1 MANDLDFNVQLRLL
15 TEQFNRGVD
24 QARDQFG
31 QLRQSIERNVEQ
43 MVTDTERA
51 SANIAGLA
59 NVSPDKLTAELQR
72 TANELKQMGAGANLS
87 REQIEQAMTLS
98 AQNTA
103 RLSDALN
110 LARQRAESLAQ
121 TPATPEQ
128 LEQAA
133 AKVNGLS
140 GALEAAKQR
149 ALDLAR
155 TNGTPAEI
163 EAAKAKVDNLG
174 ASLDEAKNKVT
185 EMSRTRG
192 TPEDIDAA
200 KAKVDNLGSSLAE
213 ARAKVA
219 ALSQT
224 NGTPAQIEE
233 AKAKVTNLTGAVDD
247 ARLKVEQLSRTNG
260 TPQDITQAKDRVD
273 SVAES
278 LEAARLKV
286 KELSQTNG
294 TPDQIVEAKGK
305 VDSLG
310 ASIDEAKTKVAEL
323 SRTAGTPED
332 IVEAKNKVNNLGLSV
347 DEAKQK
353 VRELSQTKGT
363 PEDIEAAKAKAAS
376 FKDEIEA
383 AKLKVRELSQTK
395 GTPEDIEFAKAK
407 IISLKDELAAA
418 KSAVKLLSETNA
430 SPQDIENAQNKV
442 KALSEYIKGT
452 QDEVK
457 RLRETKG
464 TPEDIANAKAEISTL
479 TESFKTAR
487 GEVVKLSQT
496 RGTPEDI
503 ATAKTAVNNLELSV
517 TQAKEEVKRLSQTS
531 GTPQDIL
538 EAKNKVNALNQS
550 LVDAKAE
557 AKQLSQTA
565 ATPAELDA
573 AKAKVNELKGTLTAA
588 RDEVKQLSQTSAS
601 PADIAEA
608 RARLAS
614 LTQDLQGA
622 RTEARSLSQTSGSPA
637 DILEAKA
644 RVNELKASLA
654 AARDEVKSLQQTNA
668 SPQDIAEAKARVA
681 ALKAELGEART
692 ETNRLSQTRATPED
706 IAAAQAEAQRLE
718 QRLNEARQAAE
729 RLNTTGAS
737 PQDVAEAAERVR
749 RLEQELANAQR
760 AGSNLSDELANAM
773 NRASRTADDA
783 RNAIY
788 RMANVRVPETIR
800 AEIDEISRALV
811 NFQNN
816 SGRPAAEIE
825 RVTRAAQEQINRLR
839 QELRGTE
846 EQTERTEKATDRLS
860 GGVSKLRSAF
870 GSLQG
875 MLAAAG
881 LGIGIHE
888 IIEAADAFESLKARI
903 KIATGEGVAFT
914 SAFEGVKQIAN
925 ATFSSVESTGELFAR
940 ISQSSQALGMSQK
953 ELLSVTETVNQAMKL
968 SGGSAASV
976 DAAITQLIQ
985 GLQSGVVRGEEFN
998 SIMEQAPRLAQAMAD
1013 GLNVTRGGLRAM
1025 AMDGKLTS
1033 EVVINALRSQKEVI
1047 EGEFATLPTTVGNS
1061 LQLLKNTLFLFVG
1074 DVNESVNQMGK
1085 MASAIDYIADGI
1097 KNIDPATM
1105 AAIQTG
1111 FDLILDVIKE
1121 LFIAV
1126 KDAYTAFSDIT
1137 QVMGG
1142 AVEEGQKVGLITRI
1156 IQQVSLAVGIL
1167 ADGFKG
1173 LSIVVDSVFG
1183 SISGIIGNVLI
1194 GIAKLTGGTSEM
1206 GEELIRQQEKLH
1218 ARSEQKMMEFQS
1230 SAGKAWGEMSKT
1242 QQDRNQEAADH
1253 AIKKYEEMEKAGTY
1267 TAEALQEQFIKT
1279 ATAKIK
1285 ANDMVVSDELRLQLA
1300 AKDLQ
1305 ATVSETGEITIE
1317 SAKGIQ
1323 AAYEGVGESF
1333 AEVAFEAL
1341 QTGTSVKES
1350 LIEALPK
1357 AQARAAVDDIITSL
1371 GVLSSQGKISGAE
1384 LAEGMNLANERYR
1397 EVEAQI
1403 DRNKIA
1409 MMDFAAKSIAANN
1422 GVISAELQHTAAV
1435 QGLAV
1440 QMDETGAIM
1449 VTELDET
1456 TKASGRSKE
1465 QIDELADS
1473 VGVGLSKEFRKA
1485 QAAVDEV
1492 DGAFKDLE
1500 DSGYDARGALVG
1512 TLTEMTEKAKNR
1524 RELEIVIERWQELGK
1539 EGKITGQ
1546 ELADGLDTSKL
1557 KLAELEQGVSGVE
1570 KAFKL
1575 LGLVSRTEA
1584 AKQSAALTEA
1594 YDVVK
1599 KSGEAT
1605 TRQLDEAWQ
1614 KTAKAAITANGD
1626 VISSTIKNQAAQR
1639 GLTVAV
1645 DETGRVTFEKMGQ
1658 AAKATTEA
1666 KPPVDNL
1673 AAAHNNL
1680 GNSAGRAGN
1689 AMVNAAQA
1697 AMSAYDKLQQKIKQ
1711 VKEAQELKNADETL
1725 KNLRIYGTEKA
1736 PVEGNQFGSRL
1747 AVEGFLKSS
1756 GLSEARAIEEAR
1768 KLYAKAGKSDG
1779 ALDFGKLQGYQDGQV
1794 MTQADLQNYKSASVY
1809 LAEIAQKARDD
1820 EARRSKY
1827 ESGLNKYEVQTQ
1839 AMASQ
1844 YKTPSY
1850 DTSSAVPTKK
1860 IEVNFKLGNASASMS
1875 MPENQ
1880 EASLMALLQQLKD
1893 SKAIAGY

>member
-59 NVSPDKLTAELQR
+59 NVTPDRLTAELQR

-103 RLSDALN
+103 RLSDALS

-174 ASLDEAKNKVT
+174 ASLDQAKEKVK
-185 EMSRTRG
+185 E
-192 TPEDIDAA
+192 
-200 KAKVDNLGSSLAE
+200 
-213 ARAKVA
+213 
-219 ALSQT
+219 
-224 NGTPAQIEE
+224 
-233 AKAKVTNLTGAVDD
+233 
-247 ARLKVEQLSRTNG
+247 LSRTNG
-260 TPQDITQAKDRVD
+260 TPAEILEAKAKV
-273 SVAES
+273 SGLKGE
-278 LEAARLKV
+278 LEAARLAV
-286 KELSQTNG
+286 KQLS
-294 TPDQIVEAKGK
+294 DQN
-305 VDSLG
+305 
-310 ASIDEAKTKVAEL
+310 ASPAE
-323 SRTAGTPED
+323 
-332 IVEAKNKVNNLGLSV
+332 
-347 DEAKQK
+347 
-353 VRELSQTKGT
+353 
-363 PEDIEAAKAKAAS
+363 IEAAKAKVT
-376 FKDEIEA
+376 E
-383 AKLKVRELSQTK
+383 LKNN
-395 GTPEDIEFAKAK
+395 
-407 IISLKDELAAA
+407 LAAA
-418 KSAVKLLSETNA
+418 R
-430 SPQDIENAQNKV
+430 
-442 KALSEYIKGT
+442 
-452 QDEVK
+452 DE
-457 RLRETKG
+457 
-464 TPEDIANAKAEISTL
+464 AKQL
-479 TESFKTAR
+479 
-487 GEVVKLSQT
+487 G
-496 RGTPEDI
+496 
-503 ATAKTAVNNLELSV
+503 
-517 TQAKEEVKRLSQTS
+517 QTS
-531 GTPQDIL
+531 GSPQDIL
-538 EAKNKVNALNQS
+538 EARARAAAL
-550 LVDAKAE
+550 KAE
-557 AKQLSQTA
+557 L
-565 ATPAELDA
+565 E
-573 AKAKVNELKGTLTAA
+573 AA
-588 RDEVKQLSQTSAS
+588 RG
-601 PADIAEA
+601 EA
-608 RARLAS
+608 RN
-614 LTQDLQGA
+614 
-622 RTEARSLSQTSGSPA
+622 LSQTSGSP
-637 DILEAKA
+637 
-644 RVNELKASLA
+644 R
-654 AARDEVKSLQQTNA
+654 
-668 SPQDIAEAKARVA
+668 
-681 ALKAELGEART
+681 
-692 ETNRLSQTRATPED
+692 D

-718 QRLNEARQAAE
+718 QKLNEARQAAE

-811 NFQNN
+811 HFQQS

-860 GGVSKLRSAF
+860 GGVGKLRSAF

-888 IIEAADAFESLKARI
+888 IIEAADAFENLKARI

-914 SAFEGVKQIAN
+914 NAFEGVKQIAN
-925 ATFSSVESTGELFAR
+925 ATFSSVENTGELFAR

-1025 AMDGKLTS
+1025 ANDGKLTS
-1033 EVVINALRSQKEVI
+1033 EVVINALRSQREVI
-1047 EGEFATLPTTVGNS
+1047 DGEFATLPTTVGNS

-1085 MASAIDYIADGI
+1085 MASAIDYIAEGI

-1105 AAIQTG
+1105 AAIENS
-1111 FDLILDVIKE
+1111 FSLILDVIRD

-1126 KDAYTAFSDIT
+1126 KDAYGAFSDIT

-1142 AVEEGQKVGLITRI
+1142 AVEEGQKIGLITRI

-1167 ADGFKG
+1167 ADSFKV
-1173 LSIVVDSVFG
+1173 LSIVTDSVFG

-1206 GEELIRQQEKLH
+1206 GEELIRQQERLH

-1253 AIKKYEEMEKAGTY
+1253 SIKKYEEMEKAGTY
-1267 TAEALQEQFIKT
+1267 TAEALTEQFIK
-1279 ATAKIK
+1279 AAKDRIK

-1323 AAYEGVGESF
+1323 AAYEGVGQSF

-1357 AQARAAVDDIITSL
+1357 AQTRAAVDDIITSL

-1403 DRNKIA
+1403 DKNKIA

-1500 DSGYDARGALVG
+1500 DSGYDAKGALVG

-1524 RELEIVIERWQELGK
+1524 KELEIVIERWQQLGK

-1605 TRQLDEAWQ
+1605 AYQLDDAWQ
-1614 KTAKAAITANGD
+1614 KVAKSTIAANGG
-1626 VISSTIKNQAAQR
+1626 VISSLIKNQAAQR

-1658 AAKATTEA
+1658 AAKATTDA
-1666 KPPVDNL
+1666 KPPVDRL
-1673 AAAHNNL
+1673 AAAHSNL
-1680 GNSAGRAGN
+1680 STNANSAGN
-1689 AMVNAAQA
+1689 SMVNAANK
-1697 AMSAYDKLQQKIKQ
+1697 AMTAYEKLQEKIKS
-1711 VKEAQELKNADETL
+1711 VKEAMELKNADETL
-1725 KNLRIYGTEKA
+1725 KNLRVYGTEKA
-1736 PVEGNQFGSRL
+1736 PVEGNQFGSKM
-1747 AVEGFLKSS
+1747 AVESFLKSA
-1756 GLSEARAIEEAR
+1756 GLSEERAIEEAR

-1779 ALDFGKLQGYQDGQV
+1779 ALNFGELQGYRSGQV
-1794 MTQADLQNYKSASVY
+1794 MTNADLQNYKSASVY
-1809 LAEIAQKARDD
+1809 LAEIAQKAKDD
-1820 EARRSKY
+1820 ERQKAKY
-1827 ESGLNKYEVQTQ
+1827 SAGFNKYEAQTQ
-1839 AMASQ
+1839 AAASQ

-1850 DTSSAVPTKK
+1850 DTSSSVPVKK
-1860 IEVNFKLGNASASMS
+1860 IEVNFKLGNASVAMS
-1875 MPENQ
+1875 MPESQ
-1880 EASLMALLQQLKD
+1880 EKMFEDWLKQLED
-1893 SKAIAGY
+1893 SKLIAGY